1 MVARKKKTDGMKS
14 SSTSV
19 VVSNPQPAIKPKRII
34 PEVANTVHFYVH
46 NQNLIR
52 MESLDKNIRIDAEL
66 IKSIL
71 TEIKERDLLG
81 TNLFVVI
88 FNDQTGEVILD
99 EIIDLQEEDLDE
111 DLKKI
116 INKIYTP
123 STEKTDGVE

>member
-1 MVARKKKTDGMKS
+1 MAARKKKTTDVTEVKAP
-14 SSTSV
+14 V
-19 VVSNPQPAIKPKRII
+19 AQNKPIEKPKRIV

-52 MESLDKNIRIDAEL
+52 MESLDKNIRIDASL

-88 FNDQTGEVILD
+88 FNDQTGEVTLD

-111 DLKKI
+111 NLKKI

-123 STEKTDGVE
+123 STEKIDGVE

>member
-1 MVARKKKTDGMKS
+1 MVTRKKKTDGVKS
-14 SSTSV
+14 SNTSV
-19 VVSNPQPAIKPKRII
+19 VVSKPQPVIKPKRII
-34 PEVANTVHFYVH
+34 PEIENTVHFYVH

-88 FNDQTGEVILD
+88 FNDETGEVTLD

>member
-1 MVARKKKTDGMKS
+1 MAARKKKTTDVAEVKAPI
-14 SSTSV
+14 TQ
-19 VVSNPQPAIKPKRII
+19 NKPIEKPKRIV
-34 PEVANTVHFYVH
+34 PEVENTVHFYVH

-52 MESLDKNIRIDAEL
+52 MESLDKNIRIDASL

-88 FNDQTGEVILD
+88 FNDQTGEVTLD

-123 STEKTDGVE
+123 STEKIDGVE

>member
-1 MVARKKKTDGMKS
+1 MAARKKKTTDVTEVKAP
-14 SSTSV
+14 V
-19 VVSNPQPAIKPKRII
+19 AQNKPIEKPKRIVL
-34 PEVANTVHFYVH
+34 EVENTVHFYVH

-52 MESLDKNIRIDAEL
+52 MESLDKNIRIDASL

-81 TNLFVVI
+81 THLFVVI
-88 FNDQTGEVILD
+88 FNDETGEVSLD

-123 STEKTDGVE
+123 STEKIDGVE

>member
-1 MVARKKKTDGMKS
+1 MAARKKKTTDVAEVKAPV
-14 SSTSV
+14 TQ
-19 VVSNPQPAIKPKRII
+19 NKPIEKPKRIV

-52 MESLDKNIRIDAEL
+52 MESLDKNIRIDASL

-88 FNDQTGEVILD
+88 FNDQTGEVTLD